1 MKSSII
7 GLTGGIASGKST
19 VATYLETHYHLQIL
33 DADQYA
39 RTAVNLGSPILAKI
53 VERWGASI
61 LLPDGSLN
69 RSRLGEIIFQNLD
82 DRQWLEAQI
91 HPFVQQCF
99 QEDLDKLK
107 KLKNPPR
114 KIVYV
119 VPLLLETEAVHWVD
133 EVWVVWCTPEQQLQR
148 LMSRDRLHQAAAQAR
163 INAQLPLTQKC
174 QQANLILDN
183 SGIPEIWQTQLQNKF
198 KLD

>member
-1 MKSSII
+1 MKPSII

-82 DRQWLEAQI
+82 DRRWLEAQI

-99 QEDLDKLK
+99 CEDLTKLTH
-107 KLKNPPR
+107 LPQPPQ

-119 VPLLLETEAVHWVD
+119 VPLLLETEAVRYVD

-148 LMSRDRLHQAAAQAR
+148 LMTRDRLTQAAAQAR

-174 QQANLILDN
+174 QQANLVLDN
-183 SGIPEIWQTQLQNKF
+183 SGQSEIWQKQLQKRL
-198 KLD
+198 KLN